1 MGKEDVV
8 GFGRVYVALG
18 GLIRA
23 RRERIGLTQGE
34 LARRVGMTR
43 TSITNIE
50 SGRQKVQLHTLYDI
64 AYALGMSPQVLLP
77 APDTVTRESVEERLP
92 DRLSPEEREW
102 TVRVL
107 TRDAG

>member
-1 MGKEDVV
+1 M
-8 GFGRVYVALG
+8 GFGAELYAALG

-23 RRERIGLTQGE
+23 RRERAGLTQGQ

-64 AYALGMSPQVLLP
+64 ADALDVSPQAFLP
-77 APDTVTRESVEERLP
+77 PPDTVTQEAVEERLP
-92 DRLSPEEREW
+92 EGLSPEEREW
-102 TVRVL
+102 MVRLL
-107 TRDAG
+107 TRNAR